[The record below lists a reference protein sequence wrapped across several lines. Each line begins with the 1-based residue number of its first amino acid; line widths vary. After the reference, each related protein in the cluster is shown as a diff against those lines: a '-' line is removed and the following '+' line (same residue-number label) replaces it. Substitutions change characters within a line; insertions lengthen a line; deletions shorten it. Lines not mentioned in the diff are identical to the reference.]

1 MTDFHKEL
9 IAVLQEISN
18 HLETTNA
25 KLKDIEES
33 IDGVGVEPTDMSE
46 ASHYIYKVSESIDS
60 VERAIKEHKTRRR
73 RDAF

>member
-33 IDGVGVEPTDMSE
+33 INGVGVEPTDMSE
-46 ASHYIYKVSESIDS
+46 ASH
-60 VERAIKEHKTRRR
+60 
-73 RDAF
+73 